1 MAKVLDSWA
10 VAAWVRGEPSAPKVR
25 ALLSAAETGALDLI
39 MSMVNVGEVYY
50 LLAKQRARG
59 EAEQFLDDV
68 ERVPVR
74 IVGAPN
80 DLILDAA
87 RWKSQ
92 YSISYADGFA
102 LATAVR
108 EHATL
113 VTGDPDFRFLRE
125 AGIVDVEWIG
135 EP

>member
-25 ALLSAAETGALDLI
+25 ALLSAAETGTLDLI

-80 DLILDAA
+80 DLILEAA

-92 YSISYADGFA
+92 YPISYADGFA

-108 EHATL
+108 ERATL